1 MERKMKKVLLPV
13 LLATLGL
20 AGCVAVPAYDA
31 PYGYGPQVYAP
42 AVVVRPA
49 IVFPVYGY
57 YGGRYGHR
65 YYR

>member
-1 MERKMKKVLLPV
+1 MKKGLMIAVDV
-13 LLATLGL
+13 AALGL

-31 PYGYGPQVYAP
+31 PYGYGPQVYIAPP

-49 IVFPVYGY
+49 FYGRFGY
-57 YGGRYGHR
+57 YGGRGHG